1 MLLQTVDI
9 NITKQQVILVNLE
22 ADIEYTLE
30 LSGGDWNILSNQE
43 LESSSD
49 YWDMV
54 KLADYATGWR
64 E

>member
-9 NITKQQVILVNLE
+9 NTTTQQVILVNLE
-22 ADIEYTLE
+22 TDIEYTLE
-30 LSGGDWNILSNQE
+30 LSGGDWNMLNNQE

-54 KLADYATGWR
+54 KLVDYVTGWR

>member
-9 NITKQQVILVNLE
+9 NTTTQQVILVNLE
-22 ADIEYTLE
+22 TDIEYTLE
-30 LSGGDWNILSNQE
+30 LSGGDWNMLSNQE

-54 KLADYATGWR
+54 KLADYVTGCR

>member
-9 NITKQQVILVNLE
+9 NTTTQQVILVNLE
-22 ADIEYTLE
+22 TDVEYTLE
-30 LSGGDWNILSNQE
+30 LSGGDWNMLNNQE

-54 KLADYATGWR
+54 KLADYVTGWR

>member
-9 NITKQQVILVNLE
+9 NTTTQQVILVNLE
-22 ADIEYTLE
+22 TDIEYTLE
-30 LSGGDWNILSNQE
+30 LSGGDWNMLSNQE

-54 KLADYATGWR
+54 KLADYVTGWR